1 MITRYRVS
9 IQGFTLNGLNKK
21 ALATGQV
28 KTKAYRKLTAAI
40 LPQARLL
47 MEISAKKTTENRLS
61 GSQDSQGE
69 TVATVICEKHGR
81 YEEKRREVMGKVFK
95 TLCPG
100 CQDDRKAAEAEQV
113 KRQDS
118 ESRKA
123 KIRKL
128 LGEAGIPKRFSMRT
142 FDNYKAERL
151 EQSQALAV
159 AVYFARDFDKFLESG
174 ASLMFCGKP
183 GTGKTHLAAAIAN
196 AVCEQGRSA
205 VFMSV
210 LKATRMVKDTWKKGA
225 DVAESQVYKGLVEPD
240 LLILDEVGVQF
251 GSESEKLILFEIL
264 NGRYENV
271 KPTIVISNLLPTEIT
286 EYLGERVVDRL
297 QEGGGSTV
305 VFGWESYRSRVLEDE
320 GLPKAQIKPV
330 DWSSNGYRVTA

>member
-1 MITRYRVS
+1 VS
-9 IQGFTLNGLNKK
+9 
-21 ALATGQV
+21 
-28 KTKAYRKLTAAI
+28 TA
-40 LPQARLL
+40 
-47 MEISAKKTTENRLS
+47 
-61 GSQDSQGE
+61 
-69 TVATVICEKHGR
+69 ICEKHGPF
-81 YEEKRREVMGKVFK
+81 EQKSQKLMSKVFK
-95 TLCPG
+95 TACPG
-100 CQDDRKAAEAEQV
+100 CVDDRKAEEQEMAQRQEREA
-113 KRQDS
+113 
-118 ESRKA
+118 RKA

-128 LGEAGIPKRFSMRT
+128 LGDAGIPKRFAMRT
-142 FDNYKAERL
+142 FDNYKAESL

-159 AVYFARDFDKFLESG
+159 ATYFAKDFDKFLESG

-196 AVCEQGRSA
+196 AVCSQGRSA

-225 DVAESQVYKGLVEPD
+225 DVTESQVYKGLIEPD

-251 GSESEKLILFEIL
+251 GSEAEKLILFEIL

-271 KPTIVISNLLPTEIT
+271 KPTIVISNLLPSEIT

-305 VFGWESYRSRVLEDE
+305 VFGWESYRDRVLDDD
-320 GLPKAQIKPV
+320 GLPKAQIKSV
-330 DWSSNGYRVTA
+330 DWSNKVNGYEVWG

>member
-1 MITRYRVS
+1 MS
-9 IQGFTLNGLNKK
+9 
-21 ALATGQV
+21 
-28 KTKAYRKLTAAI
+28 TA
-40 LPQARLL
+40 
-47 MEISAKKTTENRLS
+47 
-61 GSQDSQGE
+61 
-69 TVATVICEKHGR
+69 ICEKHGPF
-81 YEEKRREVMGKVFK
+81 EQKSQKLMSKVFK
-95 TLCPG
+95 TACPG
-100 CQDDRKAAEAEQV
+100 CVDDRKAEEQEMAQRQEREA
-113 KRQDS
+113 
-118 ESRKA
+118 RKA

-128 LGEAGIPKRFSMRT
+128 LGDAGIPKRFAMRT
-142 FDNYKAERL
+142 FDNYKAESL

-159 AVYFARDFDKFLESG
+159 ATYFAKDFDKFLESG

-196 AVCEQGRSA
+196 AVCSQGRSA

-225 DVAESQVYKGLVEPD
+225 DVTESQVYKGLIEPD

-251 GSESEKLILFEIL
+251 GSEAEKLILFEIL

-271 KPTIVISNLLPTEIT
+271 KPTIVISNLLPSEIT

-305 VFGWESYRSRVLEDE
+305 VFGWESYRDRVLDDD
-320 GLPKAQIKPV
+320 GLPKAQIKSV
-330 DWSSNGYRVTA
+330 DWSNKVNGYEVWG

>member
-1 MITRYRVS
+1 M
-9 IQGFTLNGLNKK
+9 
-21 ALATGQV
+21 
-28 KTKAYRKLTAAI
+28 
-40 LPQARLL
+40 
-47 MEISAKKTTENRLS
+47 
-61 GSQDSQGE
+61 
-69 TVATVICEKHGR
+69 ATVICEKHGPF
-81 YEEKRREVMGKVFK
+81 EQKSQKLMSKVFK
-95 TLCPG
+95 TTCPG
-100 CQDDRKAAEAEQV
+100 CSSDRKAAEAEIEN
-113 KRQDS
+113 RQHA
-118 ESRKA
+118 EARKA

-128 LGEAGIPKRFSMRT
+128 LGDSGIPKRFAMRT
-142 FDNYKAERL
+142 FDNYKAESTDQQR
-151 EQSQALAV
+151 ALAV
-159 AVYFARDFDKFLESG
+159 ARYFARDFDKFLESG

-251 GSESEKLILFEIL
+251 GSEAEKLILFEIL

-271 KPTIVISNLLPTEIT
+271 KPTIVISNLLPAEVTD
-286 EYLGERVVDRL
+286 YLGDRVVDRL

-305 VFGWESYRSRVLEDE
+305 VFGWESYRVRVLDDE
-320 GLPKAQIKPV
+320 GLPKSQVNPV
-330 DWSSNGYRVTA
+330 DWSSTGYRVTA